1 MGEFIIWLL
10 IIGIFFM
17 VINSFKPKEKPPEPE
32 KEPDPPPPPPPPKN
46 DDTEY
51 KQHVKDTIAIESL
64 QGKSDEDI
72 IKEHTSVTAEDIKEW
87 KEDLLNN
94 FSRLSKRNEELLIN
108 VGQLDMEVKWLR
120 KTCKKFIGDDWKET
134 TGYKY
139 L

>member
-51 KQHVKDTIAIESL
+51 KQHVKDTIAVESL

-72 IKEHTSVTAEDIKEW
+72 IK
-87 KEDLLNN
+87 
-94 FSRLSKRNEELLIN
+94 
-108 VGQLDMEVKWLR
+108 
-120 KTCKKFIGDDWKET
+120 
-134 TGYKY
+134 
-139 L
+139 

>member
-32 KEPDPPPPPPPPKN
+32 KEPYSPPPPPLPKN

-72 IKEHTSVTAEDIKEW
+72 IKEHTSVTPEDIKAW

-94 FSRLSKRNEELLIN
+94 YSRLSKRNEELLIN